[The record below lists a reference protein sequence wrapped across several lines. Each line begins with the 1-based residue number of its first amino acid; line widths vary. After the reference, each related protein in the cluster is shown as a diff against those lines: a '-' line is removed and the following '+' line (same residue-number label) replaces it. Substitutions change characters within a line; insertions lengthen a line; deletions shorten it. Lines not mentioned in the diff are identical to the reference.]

1 MEIAFEHALSAY
13 QGTIAFLREHSRKG
27 HTPEWAKLQKILIQT
42 GLSSLHSQ
50 AILASLID
58 AREIR
63 DSHPLHIR
71 ILHLV
76 ERDILGTEAYGLLLD
91 GLRFGLVDVLHVES
105 LLEELAGQESL
116 PISATALERT
126 LARRWRYHLR
136 NFAVH

>member
-1 MEIAFEHALSAY
+1 MEIAFEQAHSAY

-27 HTPEWAKLQKILIQT
+27 VHPDWSKLQKKLQGS
-42 GLSSLHSQ
+42 GLSPLHSQ
-50 AILASLID
+50 AILASLIE
-58 AREIR
+58 AKQFREGQA
-63 DSHPLHIR
+63 LHIR

-76 ERDILGTEAYGLLLD
+76 ERDILSTEAYGLLLD

-116 PISATALERT
+116 PISSAALERT

-136 NFAVH
+136 NFSVH